1 MAQDEK
7 IIIHRN
13 TGESFIL
20 VPLEEKDA
28 NTLISNHQK
37 NAIDKALKSI
47 EKGKTFSNEEAQKK
61 LSSIHPKYFK

>member
-7 IIIHRN
+7 IIIHRS

-37 NAIDKALKSI
+37 
-47 EKGKTFSNEEAQKK
+47 K
-61 LSSIHPKYFK
+61 L